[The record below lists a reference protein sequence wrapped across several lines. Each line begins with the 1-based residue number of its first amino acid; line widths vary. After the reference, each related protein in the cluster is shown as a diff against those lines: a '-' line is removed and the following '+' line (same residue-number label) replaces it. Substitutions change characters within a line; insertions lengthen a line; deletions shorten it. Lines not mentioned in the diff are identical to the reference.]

1 MGRSFSAPSFLSCEC
16 SVKGL
21 TLLRWKTYP
30 LVLSVYMAGFYIR
43 HIAIIEHILLTG
55 VVWSFSWV
63 DIRVGLS
70 ILLFTDIYAGF
81 NCCVSHKT
89 VCACSWPNMG
99 ISCAV
104 VFSRPATR
112 QSVCQYGGSL
122 TEMSFYLL
130 FIYCFFEKAIA
141 LWLST
146 IINPETWWMS
156 LGEQICL
163 GLCLWSNRPYHDD
176 GL

>member
-55 VVWSFSWV
+55 VVWSSSWV
-63 DIRVGLS
+63 NIRVGLS
-70 ILLFTDIYAGF
+70 IFLFADMYAGF
-81 NCCVSHKT
+81 NCCLSHKT
-89 VCACSWPNMG
+89 VCACSWPYMG

-112 QSVCQYGGSL
+112 QSVCQYGGSS
-122 TEMSFYLL
+122 TEMSLYLL
-130 FIYCFFEKAIA
+130 VIYYFCRKAIA

-146 IINPETWWMS
+146 ITNPIKCWMS
-156 LGEQICL
+156 LGE
-163 GLCLWSNRPYHDD
+163 
-176 GL
+176 